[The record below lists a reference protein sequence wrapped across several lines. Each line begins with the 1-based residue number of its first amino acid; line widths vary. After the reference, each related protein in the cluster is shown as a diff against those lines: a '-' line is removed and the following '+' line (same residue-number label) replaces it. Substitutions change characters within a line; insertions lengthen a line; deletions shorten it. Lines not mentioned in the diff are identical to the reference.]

1 MWNKSTILEI
11 VDQAVGAGRVAKMA
25 HVGFR
30 IYQENGSKSDEKG
43 AYEGW
48 SNRFDEWISIF
59 SPRIQL
65 YLTKTLR
72 GTSDD

>member
-1 MWNKSTILEI
+1 
-11 VDQAVGAGRVAKMA
+11 MA